1 MLERLKELKENEIK
15 AIYLKL
21 VHSIDANNEQLLM
34 NYFGTI
40 SDDLINSLGQS
51 MEDLLISYS
60 VSKKLINKLFSI
72 IVEGLK
78 NIVLYGEKTSNN
90 EKIGFVI
97 VLKTTTSFK
106 VLFGNLITQKVQPT
120 LEVYLGSIANM
131 SAQQLNK
138 TYIETLETTFVKDV
152 RTSGVGLL
160 VMAMKSDGK
169 LVYQFNEIDEQR
181 YLFTTEVTLDR
192 IEK

>member
-78 NIVLYGEKTSNN
+78 NILLYGEYSSTR

-97 VLKTTTSFK
+97 VVKTPSSFK
-106 VLFGNLITQKVQPT
+106 LLFGNLITQKVQPT
-120 LEVYLGSIANM
+120 LDTYLSSIANM

-169 LVYQFNEIDEQR
+169 LDYQFNEIDEQR

>member
-34 NYFGTI
+34 NFFGTI

>member
-78 NIVLYGEKTSNN
+78 NILLYGEYSSTR

-97 VLKTTTSFK
+97 VVKTPSSFK
-106 VLFGNLITQKVQPT
+106 LLFGNLITQKVQPT
-120 LEVYLGSIANM
+120 LDTYLISIANM

>member
-78 NIVLYGEKTSNN
+78 NILLYGEYSSTR

-97 VLKTTTSFK
+97 VVKTPSSFK
-106 VLFGNLITQKVQPT
+106 LLFGNLITQKVQPT
-120 LEVYLGSIANM
+120 LDIYLISIANM

>member
-34 NYFGTI
+34 NFFGTI

-78 NIVLYGEKTSNN
+78 NILLYGEYSSTR

-97 VLKTTTSFK
+97 VVKTPSSFK
-106 VLFGNLITQKVQPT
+106 LLFGNLITQKVQPT
-120 LEVYLGSIANM
+120 LDTYLSSIANM

-138 TYIETLETTFVKDV
+138 TYVETLETTFVKDV

-192 IEK
+192 IEN

>member
-1 MLERLKELKENEIK
+1 M
-15 AIYLKL
+15 
-21 VHSIDANNEQLLM
+21 
-34 NYFGTI
+34 
-40 SDDLINSLGQS
+40 
-51 MEDLLISYS
+51 
-60 VSKKLINKLFSI
+60 
-72 IVEGLK
+72 
-78 NIVLYGEKTSNN
+78 
-90 EKIGFVI
+90 
-97 VLKTTTSFK
+97 
-106 VLFGNLITQKVQPT
+106 LFGNLITQKVQPT

>member
-138 TYIETLETTFVKDV
+138 TYIETLERVV
-152 RTSGVGLL
+152 L
-160 VMAMKSDGK
+160 A
-169 LVYQFNEIDEQR
+169 YW
-181 YLFTTEVTLDR
+181 
-192 IEK
+192 

>member
-60 VSKKLINKLFSI
+60 VSKKQINKLFSI

-78 NIVLYGEKTSNN
+78 NILLYGEYSSTR

-97 VLKTTTSFK
+97 VVKTPSSFK
-106 VLFGNLITQKVQPT
+106 LLFGNLITQKVQPT
-120 LEVYLGSIANM
+120 LDTYLISIANM

>member
-34 NYFGTI
+34 NFFGTI

-78 NIVLYGEKTSNN
+78 NILLYGEYSSTR

-97 VLKTTTSFK
+97 VVKTPSSFK
-106 VLFGNLITQKVQPT
+106 LLFGNLITQKVQPT
-120 LEVYLGSIANM
+120 LDTYLSSIANM

-138 TYIETLETTFVKDV
+138 TYVETLESTFVKDV

>member
-1 MLERLKELKENEIK
+1 M
-15 AIYLKL
+15 
-21 VHSIDANNEQLLM
+21 
-34 NYFGTI
+34 
-40 SDDLINSLGQS
+40 
-51 MEDLLISYS
+51 
-60 VSKKLINKLFSI
+60 
-72 IVEGLK
+72 K
-78 NIVLYGEKTSNN
+78 NILLYGEYSSSR

-97 VLKTTTSFK
+97 VVKTPSSFK
-106 VLFGNLITQKVQPT
+106 LLFGNLITQKVQPT
-120 LEVYLGSIANM
+120 LDTYLCSIANM

>member
-78 NIVLYGEKTSNN
+78 NILLYGEYSSTR

-97 VLKTTTSFK
+97 VVKTPSSFK
-106 VLFGNLITQKVQPT
+106 LLFGNLITQKVQPT
-120 LEVYLGSIANM
+120 LDTYLSSIANM

-138 TYIETLETTFVKDV
+138 TYVETLESTFVKDV

>member
-34 NYFGTI
+34 NFFGTI

-78 NIVLYGEKTSNN
+78 NILLYGEYSSTR

-97 VLKTTTSFK
+97 VVKTPSSFK
-106 VLFGNLITQKVQPT
+106 LLFGNLITQKVQPT
-120 LEVYLGSIANM
+120 LDTYLSSIANM

-138 TYIETLETTFVKDV
+138 TYVETLETTFVKDV

>member
-34 NYFGTI
+34 NFFGTI

-78 NIVLYGEKTSNN
+78 NILLYGEKTSNN

>member
-1 MLERLKELKENEIK
+1 MIERLKEFKDNEIK
-15 AIYLKL
+15 VIYLKL
-21 VHSIDANNEQLLM
+21 VNSIDANNEQLLM
-34 NYFGTI
+34 NFFGTI
-40 SDDLINSLGQS
+40 SDDLIHSLGQS
-51 MEDLLISYS
+51 LEDLLISYS

-72 IVEGLK
+72 VVEGLK

-90 EKIGFVI
+90 EKIGFII

-160 VMAMKSDGK
+160 VMAMKSDSK

-192 IEK
+192 TEK

>member
-78 NIVLYGEKTSNN
+78 NILLYGEYSSTR

-97 VLKTTTSFK
+97 VVKTPSSFK
-106 VLFGNLITQKVQPT
+106 LLFGNLITQKVQPT
-120 LEVYLGSIANM
+120 LDTYLSSIANM

>member
-34 NYFGTI
+34 NFFGTI

-78 NIVLYGEKTSNN
+78 NILLYGEYSSTR

-97 VLKTTTSFK
+97 VVKTPSSFK
-106 VLFGNLITQKVQPT
+106 LLFGNLITQKVQPT
-120 LEVYLGSIANM
+120 LDTYLSSIANM

>member
-21 VHSIDANNEQLLM
+21 VNSIDANNEQLLM
-34 NYFGTI
+34 NFFGTI

-78 NIVLYGEKTSNN
+78 NILLYGEYSSTR

-97 VLKTTTSFK
+97 VVKTPSSFK
-106 VLFGNLITQKVQPT
+106 LLFGNLITQKVQPT
-120 LEVYLGSIANM
+120 LDTYLSSIANM

-138 TYIETLETTFVKDV
+138 TYVETLETTFVKDV